1 MQRRTFLKTAGLAAG
16 FVAARPF
23 SDFAASAEAFD
34 FPLWDLHVHLTDR
47 FSIKQVMAIAQE
59 RNVRFGIVEHPG
71 SAAIRSDADLRNYI
85 LGLRKFPVLIGLQPV
100 SLGWSKRFS
109 PELLAQV
116 DYVLMDP
123 QTIPLGNGE
132 FMHIWEFNTYVDDT
146 NEFMERYMAYG
157 LEILNKEPINIFGW
171 PLFLP
176 VCIARD
182 YYTLWTQDRMQQL
195 ISAAKT
201 RNIAFEI
208 NDMSHTPHEEFIK
221 MAKERGLKF
230 TFGSDS
236 RNNNAGRLA
245 YCKRIARKCSL
256 KEDDF
261 YRPAHKTG
269 RL

>member
-1 MQRRTFLKTAGLAAG
+1 M
-16 FVAARPF
+16 AARPL
-23 SDFAASAEAFD
+23 SNLAAPAEAFE
-34 FPLWDLHVHLTDR
+34 FPLWDFHVHLTDR
-47 FSIKQVMAIAQE
+47 FSINEVLQIAKE

-71 SAAIRSDADLRNYI
+71 QAIRDDAALRNHI
-85 LGLRKFPVLIGLQPV
+85 TRLRKSPVLIGLQPV
-100 SLGWSKRFS
+100 NLGWSRRFS

-123 QTIPLGNGE
+123 QTIPLPNGE
-132 FMHIWEFNTYVDDT
+132 FMHIWQFDTYVEDT
-146 NEFMERYMAYG
+146 NEFMERYMAYS
-157 LEILNKEPINIFGW
+157 LEILTKEPINIFGW

-182 YYTLWTQDRMQQL
+182 YYSLWTRDRMQQL
-195 ISAAKT
+195 ISAAKA

-208 NDMSHTPHEEFIK
+208 NDMSHTPHEEFIR
-221 MAKERGLKF
+221 MAKEQGLKF

-245 YCKRIARKCSL
+245 YCKRVATKCGL
-256 KEDDF
+256 KADDF
-261 YRPAHKTG
+261 YIPAHKTG

>member
-1 MQRRTFLKTAGLAAG
+1 MERRTFLKTAGLAAG
-16 FVAARPF
+16 FVAATPLINL
-23 SDFAASAEAFD
+23 AVSAEKFE

-47 FSIKQVMAIAQE
+47 FSIQQVMELAQE

-71 SAAIRSDADLRNYI
+71 QGAIRNDADLRNYI
-85 LGLRKFPVLIGLQPV
+85 AGLRKFPVLIGLQPV
-100 SLGWSKRFS
+100 NLGWSKRFA
-109 PELLAQV
+109 PEVLAQI

-123 QTIPLGNGE
+123 QTIPLANGE
-132 FMHIWEFNTYVDDT
+132 FMHIWEFSTYVEDT
-146 NEFMERYMAYG
+146 DEFMERYMAYS
-157 LEILNKEPINIFGW
+157 LEILTQEPINIFGW

-182 YYTLWTQDRMQQL
+182 YYTLWTQERMQRL

-208 NDMSHTPHEEFIK
+208 NDMSHTPHEEFIR
-221 MAKERGLKF
+221 MAKEQGLKF

-245 YCKRIARKCSL
+245 YCKRIATKCSL

-261 YRPAHKTG
+261 YRPGHQTG
-269 RL
+269 KL